1 MSKKS
6 RKTLFSLL
14 IIISMLVLASISVY
28 VVIEFFDK
36 EKGVYYKDFGIR
48 LPDNYQIH
56 GIDVSRYQKKI
67 SWERVAEMKVDS
79 IHLGFAFMKAT
90 QGNGWVDSRFERN
103 WYHAKRVGMVR
114 GAYHFF
120 NVHESGRSQAHN
132 YMQLV
137 KLSPGDLPPVVDIEQ
152 LKGVPIEEI
161 RTNLKTWLDAV
172 EHHYRVKPIIYTYAD
187 FYEDYL
193 LGFFDEYPLW
203 IAHYHSGKKPR
214 TSRNWH
220 FWQHNED
227 GRVNG
232 IEAAVDFNVFNGDSI
247 SFNKL
252 LIQEN

>member
-1 MSKKS
+1 MPKKN
-6 RKTLFSLL
+6 RNFIYTFFILIALL
-14 IIISMLVLASISVY
+14 IMAGVSVF
-28 VVIEFFDK
+28 VFFEFFDR
-36 EKGVYYKDFGIR
+36 EKGVYYSDFGIH
-48 LPDNYQIH
+48 LPADYQIH

-67 SWERVAEMKVDS
+67 SWDRVAEMNVNSVK
-79 IHLGFAFMKAT
+79 LGFAFMKAT
-90 QGNGWVDSRFERN
+90 QGNGLVDSRFERN

-114 GAYHFF
+114 GAYHYF

-137 KLSPGDLPPVVDIEQ
+137 KLSAGDLPPVVDIEQ
-152 LKGVPIEEI
+152 VGGVPIADI
-161 RTNLKTWLDAV
+161 RNNLKTWLEAV

-193 LGFFDEYPLW
+193 LGYFDEYPLW
-203 IAHYHSGKKPR
+203 IAHYHSGKNPR

-232 IEAAVDFNVFNGDSI
+232 IDAAVDFNVFNGDTA

-252 LIQEN
+252 LMQ